1 MQPQAFIF
9 DLDGVITDTAE
20 FHYLAWKQIGA
31 ELGIEVDRKLNER
44 LKGVSRMES
53 LERVLAAAPR
63 PLDLSAG
70 EKEQWATQKNLLYQG
85 LIETI
90 RPSDRL
96 PGIDELLKSIRNA
109 DLLLALGSA
118 SRNAKVVLERL
129 GLAGAVDYIVDAG
142 QIRFGKPHPETFMNA
157 ADYFGIP
164 YEACVGVE
172 DSAAGIEAINAA
184 GMFSV
189 GIGSPDALRE
199 AKYLVADTSE
209 LTLGG
214 ILEAYRGDE
223 DCGSPFRL

>member
-1 MQPQAFIF
+1 MQPKAFIF
-9 DLDGVITDTAE
+9 DLDGVLTDTAE
-20 FHYLAWKQIGA
+20 FHYLAWKKIGA
-31 ELGIEVDRKLNER
+31 NLGIEVDRELNER

-63 PLDLSAG
+63 SLNLSAA
-70 EKEQWATQKNLLYQG
+70 EKEHWATQKNLLYQE

-96 PGIDELLKSIRNA
+96 PGIDGLLNDIRKA
-109 DLLLALGSA
+109 DILLALGSA
-118 SRNAKVVLERL
+118 SRNAQVVLERL
-129 GLAGAVDYIVDAG
+129 GLADAFDYIVDAG
-142 QIRFGKPHPETFMNA
+142 QIRYGKPHPETFVNA
-157 ADYFGIP
+157 ADYFSLP
-164 YEACVGVE
+164 YEACIGVE

-199 AKYLVADTSE
+199 AKYRVDDTSR

-214 ILEAYRGDE
+214 ILEAYGI
-223 DCGSPFRL
+223 G